1 MTVELRM
8 TMMAETRT
16 CPKCGAQ
23 LAENAPAGIC
33 PTCLMQAGLASEPDA
48 GSNPEMKP
56 PTRTTGFVPPE
67 PEELAKHFPQLE
79 IIELLGKGGMGAVY
93 KARQPGLD
101 RVVAVKILPPE
112 IGHDPAFAER
122 FTREA
127 RALARLTHNHIV
139 SVYDFGQT
147 DGLFFIIMEYVDGV
161 NLRHAIQSGG
171 LLPAEALAIV
181 PQICEALQF
190 AHDEGIVHRDI
201 KPENILI
208 DKRGRVKIADF
219 GLAKLL
225 GQDAGDHSLTA
236 THQVMG
242 TLRYM
247 APEQMQGSREVDHRA
262 DIYSLG
268 VVFYELL
275 TGELPMG
282 KFAPPS
288 KRVQVDVRLDE
299 IVLRALEQEPEQRY
313 QHASEVKTAVEVVSG
328 SLTAK
333 DVAAPESREI
343 DEAITG
349 WAVLRQSFLV
359 LLSIAGTLT
368 LFMPWTLVT
377 FGQTFPDGGGSFVQ
391 LAAEGVYHWF
401 PVFGALLAAALLFVT
416 LLSIGRSR
424 HPLRAILAIAAGLAL
439 TSMSLFT
446 IAAKPLTVHP
456 ESYIDMVT
464 TMDGWSSH
472 GRKGASALAELVRLS
487 QTTDHWTP
495 GKRHVTIHAE
505 PFVGSWIAL
514 GAGLLLLLLGT
525 WEFTSV
531 VSASLERMAV
541 APLQAASEPAQA
553 MRLTGM
559 VGPVALLIVF
569 LFNMVDLFINGGG
582 QVEQWSLLRTLLIW
596 AFALHLFHTCFIT
609 PWILFG
615 ANRLRTLSSP
625 GAVRAASILAMLPLS
640 FSAFVGIPAG
650 LWSLFVL
657 RGGVA
662 GVESSRPQALASQGE
677 NTGTDS
683 VSSPRAGLLAIA
695 ESELRGA

>member
-1 MTVELRM
+1 M
-8 TMMAETRT
+8 
-16 CPKCGAQ
+16 
-23 LAENAPAGIC
+23 
-33 PTCLMQAGLASEPDA
+33 
-48 GSNPEMKP
+48 
-56 PTRTTGFVPPE
+56 
-67 PEELAKHFPQLE
+67 
-79 IIELLGKGGMGAVY
+79 
-93 KARQPGLD
+93 
-101 RVVAVKILPPE
+101 
-112 IGHDPAFAER
+112 
-122 FTREA
+122 
-127 RALARLTHNHIV
+127 
-139 SVYDFGQT
+139 
-147 DGLFFIIMEYVDGV
+147 
-161 NLRHAIQSGG
+161 
-171 LLPAEALAIV
+171 
-181 PQICEALQF
+181 
-190 AHDEGIVHRDI
+190 
-201 KPENILI
+201 
-208 DKRGRVKIADF
+208 
-219 GLAKLL
+219 
-225 GQDAGDHSLTA
+225 
-236 THQVMG
+236 
-242 TLRYM
+242 
-247 APEQMQGSREVDHRA
+247 
-262 DIYSLG
+262 
-268 VVFYELL
+268 L
-275 TGELPMG
+275 TGQLPIG
-282 KFAPPS
+282 RFEPPS
-288 KRVQVDVRLDE
+288 KKVHVDVRLDE
-299 IVLRALEQEPEQRY
+299 IVLRSLENEPARRY
-313 QHASEVKTAVEVVSG
+313 QQVSEVKTAVEFVSR
-328 SLTAK
+328 SLPGE
-333 DVAAPESREI
+333 DAAASEGRATE
-343 DEAITG
+343 ETITG
-349 WAVLRQSFLV
+349 WAVVRQSFLV
-359 LLSIAGTLT
+359 LLSIAGAMT
-368 LFMPWTLVT
+368 LFMPWTMLT
-377 FGQTFPDGGGSFVQ
+377 FGQTFPDGGGSFVG
-391 LAAEGVYHWF
+391 LAVQGWYHWF
-401 PVFGALLAAALLFVT
+401 PIVGSLLAAALLFVT
-416 LLSIGRSR
+416 LSTIGRSNR
-424 HPLRAILAIAAGLAL
+424 PLRAILSIATGLAL